1 MPGAPGVANEL
12 PPSGFE
18 AKDPP
23 KGLLDAP
30 PKALPPPKLD
40 LAPPNA
46 PNPLPDE
53 GAVDKDVVV
62 GEANEES
69 LGAPP
74 NGDAALAA
82 APKFPNGD
90 VVELAKLPKPE
101 ALNLSSEV

>member
-1 MPGAPGVANEL
+1 MPGAPGVAKEL
-12 PPSGFE
+12 PLSGFE

-30 PKALPPPKLD
+30 PKALPPPKLG
-40 LAPPNA
+40 LAPPNP

-53 GAVDKDVVV
+53 GAAVEDVAA

-74 NGDAALAA
+74 NGDAPLAA

-90 VVELAKLPKPE
+90 AAELAKLPKPE